1 MSVGGWS
8 DLEIGD
14 SLPPVEVYL
23 SKEQVRAFARV
34 SDMPAARFTDD
45 DGARKEGLPGIIT
58 PGNMTMGLLQKRLVD
73 HDGPVRLVR
82 LGVTFRGLVLPDQAL
97 RVYANVVGVGAEPAA
112 RTIDLDVWIET
123 TRGERLVTGMATV
136 EVADAGQSPSA

>member
-14 SLPPVEVYL
+14 GLPTVDVFL
-23 SKEQVRAFARV
+23 SKEQVRAYART

-45 DGARKEGLPGIIT
+45 EGARKEGLPGMIT
-58 PGNMTMGLLQKRLVD
+58 PGNMTMGLLQKRLAD

-97 RVYANVVGVGAEPAA
+97 RVYANVVGVAAERAV
-112 RTIDLDVWIET
+112 RTIDLDMWIET
-123 TRGERLVTGMATV
+123 MRGERLVTGMATV
-136 EVADAGQSPSA
+136 EVADPRRSPSA